1 MSEQT
6 MKELMDTDVLVVHQA
21 DNMETVYPQLSARP
35 ERFVVI
41 LDDEDV
47 PTHLTTASD
56 LQGKMPRS
64 LEWPRVETLLPGLP
78 EAYLIG
84 EEVTLDRAMGF
95 YHLLKKSPGLVVV
108 RDGRVAGVLPYDAL
122 VNYFKTVIVSELV
135 AQGIDPER
143 IVGKPQTVPSAVF
156 RCRRYPRCTYETSA
170 DMAGKPPLCGQSA
183 SHGRTQLV
191 G

>member
-1 MSEQT
+1 MSERT
-6 MKELMDTDVLVVHQA
+6 MKELMDTDVLVIHQA
-21 DNMETVYPQLSARP
+21 DSMETVAPQLSARP

-64 LEWPRVETLLPGLP
+64 LEWPRVAALLTGLP
-78 EAYLIG
+78 EAYLVG
-84 EEVTLDRAMGF
+84 EEVTLERAMGF
-95 YHLLKKSPGLVVV
+95 FHLLTGSPGLVVV
-108 RDGRVAGVLPYDAL
+108 REGRVAGVLPYDAL
-122 VNYFKTVIVSELV
+122 VNYFKTVIVSELKT
-135 AQGIDPER
+135 QGIDPER
-143 IVGKPQTVPSAVF
+143 IVGKPQTVPNAVF
-156 RCRRYPRCTYETSA
+156 RCRRYPRCPFETTA
-170 DMAGKPPLCGQSA
+170 DMAGEPPLCGRSA